1 MDISDFASPQRLK
14 YLRRRPDGKV
24 DLLDIQEGGQGGPL
38 VSESVLS
45 DESAKEAARQG
56 YRWVDDNMHSATV
69 AKYRRASPPEGRTP
83 FFLGDKAEHQVSS
96 PKKTSPLDDALS
108 WAAGMGRVPPEQT
121 PQVEVGEP
129 LVISRTPS
137 SEPPPART
145 APGRPSL
152 QLELAG
158 RTSSADV
165 QHHRQGMRPQPL
177 RPMSALQSVYEVD
190 PEVGDYLASM
200 DDDELRRAQE
210 RSRNMLLA
218 ARITRAGAMGNEA
231 ISGARYDRSAMDG
244 LEAGARQPVA
254 DVLERRKAM
263 AARSAEAREAA
274 EMGLRRSEFNRR
286 GAADA
291 RDFAYRQERDREQT
305 ALERDR
311 MGLQERMRAD
321 DREARRADRA
331 LTREEMRLRMKL
343 GEDEKREAQERKRQ
357 DMLERQNERDLQELA
372 KRSQDAAQMKADLEI
387 LNRHLSNEDIP
398 GVGPIVSA
406 LPELFL
412 SSDGTEL
419 RQAATRLYRMKVRLE
434 SGQTVTPQEAATAL
448 EARGMGPGR
457 SETAFRKGME
467 SLRNEAATALRNIEA
482 GFHPS
487 VVRTR
492 REYGGTTSSDM
503 PRTAPTRTGRYKRGR
518 DGKVYAEMSDGSAV
532 EVR

>member
-1 MDISDFASPQRLK
+1 
-14 YLRRRPDGKV
+14 
-24 DLLDIQEGGQGGPL
+24 

-56 YRWVDDNMHSATV
+56 YRWVDDNMHSATL
-69 AKYRRASPPEGRTP
+69 AKHRRASPPEGRTP
-83 FFLGDKAEHQVSS
+83 FFLGDKAEHQVAS

-108 WAAGMGRVPPEQT
+108 WAAGMGRVPPEQE

-129 LVISRTPS
+129 LIISRTPS
-137 SEPPPART
+137 AEPPPPRAT
-145 APGRPSL
+145 PGRPSL

-218 ARITRAGAMGNEA
+218 ARITRAGAMGTEA
-231 ISGARYDRSAMDG
+231 ISGARYDRAAMDG

-254 DVLERRKAM
+254 DVLERRKARS
-263 AARSAEAREAA
+263 ARSAEAREAE
-274 EMGLRRSEFNRR
+274 EMGLRRRR
-286 GAADA
+286 FAADDARDA
-291 RDFAYRQERDREQT
+291 RDFAYRRDSDAQRMELDRQRMEQ
-305 ALERDR
+305 
-311 MGLQERMRAD
+311 QERMRAD

-343 GEDEKREAQERKRQ
+343 GEDEKREAQGRKRQ
-357 DMLERQNERDLQELA
+357 DMLERDLQELA

-398 GVGPIVSA
+398 GVGPVVSA
-406 LPELFL
+406 LPEIFL

-467 SLRNEAATALRNIEA
+467 SLRNEATMALRNIEA
-482 GFHPS
+482 GFRPE
-487 VVRTR
+487 VVATR
-492 REYGGTTSSDM
+492 REYGGTTSADM